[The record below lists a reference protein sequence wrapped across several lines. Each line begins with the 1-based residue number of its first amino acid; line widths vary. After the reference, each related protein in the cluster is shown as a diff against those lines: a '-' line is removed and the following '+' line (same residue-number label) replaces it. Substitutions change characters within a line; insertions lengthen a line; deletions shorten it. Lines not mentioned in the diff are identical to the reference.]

1 MTRGLQAA
9 SSDDPQFAG
18 CERPSRA
25 AALLTCGCRPIR
37 VGPSSRRYVRYR
49 RRALAE
55 SKFDPRGFGPRL
67 APCLRPGALSR
78 SPKVIPSRTP
88 SASVRTILI
97 PGLSVPLSS
106 RAVPPPPRGLTSLLY
121 VGSVPSYTWAEP
133 PLYVGRAPPL
143 YVGGAPSIRGRSPL
157 YTRAEPP
164 LYVGGAP
171 LYVGGAPSVRGRGPA
186 SAWATPCSR
195 AGPPRFAAGAPLLL
209 RGLSQPPLV
218 VGRAHFRQGRA
229 PHSARRVGRTR
240 RYCWILGPRRARL
253 VCALAA
259 AVAQGAVWR

>member
-1 MTRGLQAA
+1 M
-9 SSDDPQFAG
+9 
-18 CERPSRA
+18 
-25 AALLTCGCRPIR
+25 LTHTHG
-37 VGPSSRRYVRYR
+37 R
-49 RRALAE
+49 RRFSVDL
-55 SKFDPRGFGPRL
+55 SSPRGRRAGRKL
-67 APCLRPGALSR
+67 LWLS
-78 SPKVIPSRTP
+78 
-88 SASVRTILI
+88 
-97 PGLSVPLSS
+97 LSS
-106 RAVPPPPRGLTSLLY
+106 AWAAPHLY
-121 VGSVPSYTWAEP
+121 VGGPPSIRGRSPLYTWAEP
-133 PLYVGRAPPL
+133 PLYAGRAPSIRGQSPLYTWAEPPL

-157 YTRAEPP
+157 YTRAEP
-164 LYVGGAP
+164 LYTRGVVGGAP